1 MALIAGSN
9 YTIAAGVAGAWFTAT
24 GSSFVADVDSA
35 HMVRLET
42 RRDVSDTAIKVVASE
57 RSGADVSP
65 KIVGPCSVIIASVTG
80 RQYRF
85 VAITGP
91 AVVAADA

>member
-1 MALIAGSN
+1 MALISGSN
-9 YTIAAGVAGAWFTAT
+9 STVAVGAPGAWFTAT
-24 GSSFVADVDSA
+24 GSSFLADVDSA

-42 RRDVSDTAIKVVASE
+42 RRDASDAAVKVVALE
-57 RSGADVSP
+57 RSGADVAP
-65 KIVGPCSVIIASVTG
+65 KIVGPCSVVVASVTG

-91 AVVAADA
+91 AIVAADA